1 MVIQLEDSAKEIR
14 QIILNMI
21 FEAKAS
27 HIGSC
32 YSVVDIL
39 NALYGKILRVDP
51 LHPNNPER
59 DYLIMSKG
67 HAAAALYATLS
78 YYKFFPTEKLK
89 TYCQNGS
96 KLAGHVTALT
106 PGVEFSTGSLGHGLP
121 IACGIALATKQ
132 NVYVIQ
138 SDGECN
144 EGSIWEAALFAA
156 HHKLHNLTLI
166 IDYNKIQSFG
176 YVNDVLALES
186 LSHKWTAFN
195 WEVIEINGHDY
206 NELHTALIKTTQ
218 KPKVVIAH
226 TIKGKGVSFMENKLD
241 WHYKYPTAE
250 QYEIALNELKL

>member
-1 MVIQLEDSAKEIR
+1 
-14 QIILNMI
+14 
-21 FEAKAS
+21 
-27 HIGSC
+27 
-32 YSVVDIL
+32 
-39 NALYGKILRVDP
+39 
-51 LHPNNPER
+51 
-59 DYLIMSKG
+59 MSKG